1 MYPEAEVVHQ
11 GVPPMLDARCAVRVN
26 GQSTAWFPVQRGVK
40 QGDPISGIL
49 SVLVLNVLAIQ
60 LESSPSLGVH
70 CYRENRA
77 TAQFADDLNVMVV
90 GNENVNRALTIIESF
105 GRFSGCKINV
115 QKSMIYPMSCLEI
128 SWCIVKKWR
137 KLLSR

>member
-90 GNENVNRALTIIESF
+90 GNENVNRALTIIIH
-105 GRFSGCKINV
+105 RLAI
-115 QKSMIYPMSCLEI
+115 L
-128 SWCIVKKWR
+128 R
-137 KLLSR
+137 ALLSFWSKVSTDRVAFCLAVKPKPHYTRLK